1 MQVFRPLPVSP
12 TTHFTIFLHDLYL
25 FSHVLTSSQLCLHS
39 PLAVRSSSGPAS
51 ESFIFF
57 LPASII
63 FLKNEQR
70 SKKKILLLCISSAFV
85 RKTVCLWLAV
95 AGWLWE
101 NLFWRWGCTWECV
114 SFSCDSWCQM
124 KNWARWKILTCLVG
138 KCWFRKYCS
147 KNGRPL
153 PWEHVDAY

>member
-39 PLAVRSSSGPAS
+39 PLAVRSSSGPVS

-85 RKTVCLWLAV
+85 RKCACGLLWQVDYERIYFGDGDVPESVCHFPVIA
-95 AGWLWE
+95 
-101 NLFWRWGCTWECV
+101 
-114 SFSCDSWCQM
+114 
-124 KNWARWKILTCLVG
+124 
-138 KCWFRKYCS
+138 
-147 KNGRPL
+147 
-153 PWEHVDAY
+153 DAK